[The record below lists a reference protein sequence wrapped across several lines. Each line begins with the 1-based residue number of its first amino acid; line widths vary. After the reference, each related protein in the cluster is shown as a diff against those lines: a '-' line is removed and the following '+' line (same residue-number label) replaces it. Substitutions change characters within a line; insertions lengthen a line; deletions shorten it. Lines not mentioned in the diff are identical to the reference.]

1 MARRRHIERDAAISR
16 ALAAGRS
23 VRAIAADYGLAVST
37 VYGIARREGWT
48 WHRGPRQ
55 QLRFCD
61 REGCPRPLPRPRNR
75 FCSHECFVAWRRAH
89 LPACPRCGGKVRRR
103 SSKFC
108 SRLCYQLWLRDFWAG
123 TNEDRDRRIL
133 MEARSGRPLAQIA
146 ACYGVSHRTVSKVV
160 SGPAPQ
166 GAGVCAAPGCAAP
179 LPRRRS
185 RFCCAACR
193 RAWNWNEA
201 QEKPPCANG
210 CGARVSRR
218 SGRFCGSR
226 CHAAFAARQARERNL
241 GRDTFIILAG
251 TTGIPHAE
259 IALRTGI
266 SKGYVSQIVAR
277 RDRRLLPAPDRRESA
292 SMFILPDDPGC
303 PDCGARMWSRTAPP
317 TRECQACG
325 FVQHLEMLEEHAA
338 RHQRE
343 IDAEIASGA

>member
-1 MARRRHIERDAAISR
+1 MPGRRHIERDAAISR
-16 ALAAGRS
+16 ALAAGQS
-23 VRAIAADYGLAVST
+23 VRSIAVDYGLAVST

-55 QLRFCD
+55 HLGFCARD
-61 REGCPRPLPRPRNR
+61 GCPRPLPRPRNR

-108 SRLCYQLWLRDFWAG
+108 SRLCYRLWLRDRWAEI
-123 TNEDRDRRIL
+123 NRDRDSRIL

-146 ACYGVSHRTVSKVV
+146 AYYGVSHRTVSNVV
-160 SGPAPQ
+160 NGPGPE
-166 GAGVCAAPGCAAP
+166 GVGVCAAPGCRAV

-193 RAWNWNEA
+193 RAWNEV
-201 QEKPPCANG
+201 QRPPCANG
-210 CGARVSRR
+210 CGARASRR

-241 GRDTFIILAG
+241 ARDAFIVIAATAG
-251 TTGIPHAE
+251 VLPAE
-259 IALRTGI
+259 IALRTGL
-266 SKGYVSQIVAR
+266 SKGYVSQIVRR
-277 RDRRLLPAPDRRESA
+277 RDRRLLSAPDRRESA
-292 SMFILPDDPGC
+292 SMYILPDDPGC
-303 PDCGARMWSRTAPP
+303 PGCGGRMWSRTAPP

-325 FVQHLEMLEEHAA
+325 FVQHLETLEEHAA